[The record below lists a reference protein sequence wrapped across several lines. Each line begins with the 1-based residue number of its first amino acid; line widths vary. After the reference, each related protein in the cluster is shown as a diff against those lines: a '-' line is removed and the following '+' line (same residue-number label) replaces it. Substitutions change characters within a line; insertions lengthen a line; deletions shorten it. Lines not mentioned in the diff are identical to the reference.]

1 MENKQIEFE
10 PGDGFDS
17 LPEFDPAIERTGIA
31 ESKPVAVAIYNEPSF
46 TIPELADKINKSV
59 TIVRRYIAN
68 GLFPNAYKDGP
79 YESSKFRIPQRDVDR
94 YIQSVVNSNPTPVE

>member
-1 MENKQIEFE
+1 MKNKQIEFE
-10 PGDGFDS
+10 PGDGFEL
-17 LPEFDPAIERTGIA
+17 LPDDGSGER
-31 ESKPVAVAIYNEPSF
+31 VAIPVGDINPTAIYDELSF

-94 YIQSVVNSNPTPVE
+94 YIQSVVNSKQTPVE